1 MVGVP
6 RSTTTDNGFYSL
18 EEQGGGINAVITSAW
33 ASKDDLSGGG
43 SRVSVSVS
51 SRSEEETPLDR
62 IRVMNEVEVDTR
74 EVDDG
79 GGTLSP
85 GQFRRASFHVA

>member
-1 MVGVP
+1 MVGAP
-6 RSTTTDNGFYSL
+6 RSMTNDHGFYSL

-43 SRVSVSVS
+43 SRVSVS

-79 GGTLSP
+79 G
-85 GQFRRASFHVA
+85 RRFSFDGLRFM

>member
-1 MVGVP
+1 M
-6 RSTTTDNGFYSL
+6 YSL
-18 EEQGGGINAVITSAW
+18 EEQGGGINEVITSAW
-33 ASKDDLSGGG
+33 ASKDDLGGGG
-43 SRVSVSVS
+43 SEGSGSTRDDD
-51 SRSEEETPLDR
+51 EIPLDR

-85 GQFRRASFHVA
+85 DQFRRAEFM